1 MYNFTK
7 EERLTN
13 KKAINNLFLNGNH
26 LFISPFNLFW
36 LEKKDQLELSNKV
49 LITVSKKNIKLA
61 SKRNFLKRRIKEA
74 FRLNKIELYELLNK
88 RRKKIDVGIVY
99 QDSKIYKYEHIEE
112 KIKLL
117 LNRLIER
124 L

>member
-7 EERLTN
+7 QERLSN
-13 KKAINNLFLNGNH
+13 KKAINKLFSEATH

-36 LEKKDQLELSNKV
+36 IEKKKV
-49 LITVSKKNIKLA
+49 LNSKNQVLISVSKKNVKLA

-74 FRLNKIELYELLNK
+74 FRLNKIELYKTLNEK
-88 RRKKIDVGIVY
+88 QKKIDIAIVY
-99 QDSKIYKYEHIEE
+99 QDTKIYEYQHIEE

-117 LNRLIER
+117 LNRLIEK